1 MHNDT
6 CISVLDGLYMYIYI
20 LLTLESVS
28 SSQLNLILWLKSIP
42 VFMSVFYHL
51 DEPLLDYALPFQS
64 QVPPDPTL
72 EDMRE
77 LVVEKQA
84 IPEIPEVW
92 SNNEVIHRLMQF

>member
-1 MHNDT
+1 MYTANT
-6 CISVLDGLYMYIYI
+6 RICIIFTTQSYSVVEINTSVYECI
-20 LLTLESVS
+20 LL
-28 SSQLNLILWLKSIP
+28 
-42 VFMSVFYHL
+42 FL

-92 SNNEVIHRLMQF
+92 SNNEVIHHLMQF